1 MISISKKGVFMKTNG
16 LFKVWGLFLVLIALV
31 FSACSDSHKEKKD
44 ALEVIKQRGVLKVG
58 VFSDKP
64 PFGSVDSK
72 GQYQGYDV
80 VIAKRMALDLLGDEN
95 KIEFIPV
102 EASARV
108 EFLKANKVDIIMA
121 NFTRT
126 KEREKVVDFA
136 KPYMKV
142 ALGVISKDGVIK
154 NIEELKDKELI
165 VNKGTTAD
173 FYFTKN
179 YPNIKL
185 LKFEQNTETFLALL
199 NDKAIALAHDN
210 TLLLAWTKQHPEFKL
225 GITSLGDQDVIAP
238 AIKKGNPKLLEWLNN
253 EMDSLIS
260 SDFLKEAYKE
270 TLEPVYGDG
279 IKPEEIIFE

>member
-72 GQYQGYDV
+72 GKYQGYDV

-210 TLLLAWTKQHPEFKL
+210 TLLLAWIKQHPEFKL
-225 GITSLGDQDVIAP
+225 GITSLGDKDVIAP

-253 EMDSLIS
+253 EIDSLIS

-270 TLEPVYGDG
+270 TLEPVYSDG

>member
-1 MISISKKGVFMKTNG
+1 MKMNG

-44 ALEVIKQRGVLKVG
+44 ALEAIKQRGVLKVG

-64 PFGSVDSK
+64 PFGFMDSK
-72 GQYQGYDV
+72 GKYQGYDII
-80 VIAKRMALDLLGDEN
+80 IAKRMALDLLGDEN

-126 KEREKVVDFA
+126 KEREAVVDFA

-199 NDKAIALAHDN
+199 NNKAIALAHDN
-210 TLLLAWTKQHPEFKL
+210 TLLLAWIKQHPEFKL
-225 GITSLGDQDVIAP
+225 GITSLGTKDVIAP
-238 AIKKGNPKLLEWLNN
+238 AIKKGNPNLLEWLDN

-260 SDFLKEAYKE
+260 SGFLKKAYQE

>member
-16 LFKVWGLFLVLIALV
+16 LFKVWGLFLVLIALA

-225 GITSLGDQDVIAP
+225 GITSLGDKDVIAP

-253 EMDSLIS
+253 EIDSLIS

>member
-16 LFKVWGLFLVLIALV
+16 LFKVWGLFLVLIALA

-136 KPYMKV
+136 NPYMKV

-225 GITSLGDQDVIAP
+225 GITSLGDKDVIAP

>member
-1 MISISKKGVFMKTNG
+1 MILISKKGVFMKTNG

-44 ALEVIKQRGVLKVG
+44 ALEVIKQRGVVKVG

-80 VIAKRMALDLLGDEN
+80 IIAKRMALDLLGDEN

-121 NFTRT
+121 NFTHT

-199 NDKAIALAHDN
+199 NNKATALAHDN
-210 TLLLAWTKQHPEFKL
+210 TLLLAWAKQHPEFKL
-225 GITSLGDQDVIAP
+225 GITSLGDKDVIAP

-253 EMDSLIS
+253 EIDSLIS

-270 TLEPVYGDG
+270 TLEPVYGDE

>member
-1 MISISKKGVFMKTNG
+1 MILISKKGVLMKTNG
-16 LFKVWGLFLVLIALV
+16 LFKVWGLFFVLIALV

-72 GQYQGYDV
+72 GKYQGYDV

-121 NFTRT
+121 NFTHT

-154 NIEELKDKELI
+154 NIEELEDKELI

-199 NDKAIALAHDN
+199 NNKAIALAHDN
-210 TLLLAWTKQHPEFKL
+210 TLLLAWAKQHPEFKL
-225 GITSLGDQDVIAP
+225 GITSLGDKDVIAP
-238 AIKKGNPKLLEWLNN
+238 AIKKGNSKLLEWLNN

-270 TLEPVYGDG
+270 TLEPVYGDE

>member
-199 NDKAIALAHDN
+199 NNKATALAHDN
-210 TLLLAWTKQHPEFKL
+210 TLLLAWAKQHPEFKL
-225 GITSLGDQDVIAP
+225 GITSLGDKDVIAP

-270 TLEPVYGDG
+270 TLEPVYGDE

>member
-95 KIEFIPV
+95 KIEFVPV

-199 NDKAIALAHDN
+199 NNKATALAHDN
-210 TLLLAWTKQHPEFKL
+210 TLLLAWAKQHPEFKL
-225 GITSLGDQDVIAP
+225 GITSLGDKDVIAP

>member
-80 VIAKRMALDLLGDEN
+80 IIAKRMALDLLGDEN
-95 KIEFIPV
+95 KIEFVPV

-142 ALGVISKDGVIK
+142 ALGVISKDGIIK

-173 FYFTKN
+173 SYFTKN

-225 GITSLGDQDVIAP
+225 GITSLGDKDVIAP

>member
-210 TLLLAWTKQHPEFKL
+210 TLLFAWTKQHPEFKL
-225 GITSLGDQDVIAP
+225 GITSLGDKDVIAP

>member
-44 ALEVIKQRGVLKVG
+44 ALEVIKQREVLKVG

-225 GITSLGDQDVIAP
+225 GITSLGDKDVIAP

-253 EMDSLIS
+253 EIDSLIS

>member
-1 MISISKKGVFMKTNG
+1 MILISKKGVFMKTNG

-72 GQYQGYDV
+72 GNYQGYDV

-225 GITSLGDQDVIAP
+225 GIASLGDKDVIAP

>member
-1 MISISKKGVFMKTNG
+1 MKTNG

-95 KIEFIPV
+95 KIEFVPV

-142 ALGVISKDGVIK
+142 ALGVVSKDGVIK
-154 NIEELKDKELI
+154 NIEELEDKELI
-165 VNKGTTAD
+165 VNKGTIAD

-199 NDKAIALAHDN
+199 NNKATALAHDN
-210 TLLLAWTKQHPEFKL
+210 TLLLAWIKQHPEFKL
-225 GITSLGDQDVIAP
+225 GITSLGDKDVIAP
-238 AIKKGNPKLLEWLNN
+238 AIKKGNPKLLEWLDN
-253 EMDSLIS
+253 EIDSLIS

-270 TLEPVYGDG
+270 TLEPVYGDE

>member
-1 MISISKKGVFMKTNG
+1 MVLISKKGVFMKTNG

-31 FSACSDSHKEKKD
+31 FNACSDSHKEKKD

-72 GQYQGYDV
+72 GRYQGYDV

-142 ALGVISKDGVIK
+142 ALGVVSKDGVIK

-179 YPNIKL
+179 YPDIKL

-199 NDKAIALAHDN
+199 NNKAIALAHDN

-225 GITSLGDQDVIAP
+225 GITSLGDKDVIAP
-238 AIKKGNPKLLEWLNN
+238 AIKKDNPKLLEWLNN

-270 TLEPVYGDG
+270 TLEPVYGDE

>member
-72 GQYQGYDV
+72 GNYQGYDV

-199 NDKAIALAHDN
+199 NNKATALAHDN
-210 TLLLAWTKQHPEFKL
+210 TLLLAWAKQHPEFKL
-225 GITSLGDQDVIAP
+225 GITSLGDKDVIAP

-270 TLEPVYGDG
+270 TLEPVYGDE

>member
-136 KPYMKV
+136 NPYMKV
-142 ALGVISKDGVIK
+142 ALGVISKYGVIK

-210 TLLLAWTKQHPEFKL
+210 TLLLAWIKQHPEFKL
-225 GITSLGDQDVIAP
+225 GITSLGDKDVIAP

>member
-16 LFKVWGLFLVLIALV
+16 LFKVWWLFLVLIALV

-72 GQYQGYDV
+72 GKYQGYDV

-142 ALGVISKDGVIK
+142 ALGVVSKDGVIK
-154 NIEELKDKELI
+154 NIEELKGKELI

-210 TLLLAWTKQHPEFKL
+210 TLLLAWIKQHPEFKL
-225 GITSLGDQDVIAP
+225 GITSLGDKDVIAP
-238 AIKKGNPKLLEWLNN
+238 AIKKDNPKLLEWLNN

>member
-1 MISISKKGVFMKTNG
+1 MILISKKGVFMKTNG

-199 NDKAIALAHDN
+199 NNKATALAHDN
-210 TLLLAWTKQHPEFKL
+210 TLLLAWAKQHPEFKL
-225 GITSLGDQDVIAP
+225 GITSLGDKDVIAP

-253 EMDSLIS
+253 EIDSLIS

-270 TLEPVYGDG
+270 TLEPVYGDE

>member
-80 VIAKRMALDLLGDEN
+80 IIAKRMALDLLGDEN

-199 NDKAIALAHDN
+199 NNKATALAHDN
-210 TLLLAWTKQHPEFKL
+210 TLLLAWAKQHPEFKL
-225 GITSLGDQDVIAP
+225 GITSLGDKDVIAP

-253 EMDSLIS
+253 EIDSLIS

>member
-1 MISISKKGVFMKTNG
+1 MVLISKKGVFMKTNG

-121 NFTRT
+121 NFTHT

-154 NIEELKDKELI
+154 NIEELNDKELI

-225 GITSLGDQDVIAP
+225 GITSLGDKDVIAP

>member
-1 MISISKKGVFMKTNG
+1 MVLISKKGVFMKTNG
-16 LFKVWGLFLVLIALV
+16 LFKMWGLFLVLIALV
-31 FSACSDSHKEKKD
+31 FNACSDSHKEKKD

-72 GQYQGYDV
+72 GKYQGYDV

-154 NIEELKDKELI
+154 NIEELEGKELI

-199 NDKAIALAHDN
+199 NNKATALAHDN
-210 TLLLAWTKQHPEFKL
+210 TLLLAWIKQHPEFKL
-225 GITSLGDQDVIAP
+225 GITSLGDKDVIAP

>member
-72 GQYQGYDV
+72 GKYQGYDV

-179 YPNIKL
+179 YPDIKL

-199 NDKAIALAHDN
+199 NNKAIALSHDN
-210 TLLLAWTKQHPEFKL
+210 TLLLAWIKQHPEFKL
-225 GITSLGDQDVIAP
+225 GITSLGDKDVIAP
-238 AIKKGNPKLLEWLNN
+238 AIKKGNPKLLEWLDN

-270 TLEPVYGDG
+270 TLEPVYGSE

>member
-1 MISISKKGVFMKTNG
+1 MKTNG

-154 NIEELKDKELI
+154 NIEELEDKELI
-165 VNKGTTAD
+165 VNKGTIAD

-210 TLLLAWTKQHPEFKL
+210 TLLLAWIKQHPEFKL
-225 GITSLGDQDVIAP
+225 GITSLGDKDVIAP

>member
-1 MISISKKGVFMKTNG
+1 MILISKKGVFMKTNG

-80 VIAKRMALDLLGDEN
+80 IIAKRMALDLLGDEN

-199 NDKAIALAHDN
+199 NNKATALAHDN
-210 TLLLAWTKQHPEFKL
+210 TLLLAWAKQHPEFKL
-225 GITSLGDQDVIAP
+225 GITSLGDKDVIAP

-253 EMDSLIS
+253 EIDSLIS

>member
-1 MISISKKGVFMKTNG
+1 MILISKKGVFMKTNG
-16 LFKVWGLFLVLIALV
+16 LFKIWGLFLVLIALV

-72 GQYQGYDV
+72 GNYQGYDV

-126 KEREKVVDFA
+126 KEREKVVTFA

-199 NDKAIALAHDN
+199 NNKATALAHDN
-210 TLLLAWTKQHPEFKL
+210 TLLLAWAKQHPEFKL
-225 GITSLGDQDVIAP
+225 GITSLGDKDVIAP

-253 EMDSLIS
+253 EIDSLIS

-270 TLEPVYGDG
+270 TLEPVYGDE

>member
-1 MISISKKGVFMKTNG
+1 MILISKKGVFMKTNG
-16 LFKVWGLFLVLIALV
+16 LFRVWGLFLVLIALV

-121 NFTRT
+121 NFTHT

-199 NDKAIALAHDN
+199 NNKATALAHDN
-210 TLLLAWTKQHPEFKL
+210 TLLLAWAKQHPEFKL
-225 GITSLGDQDVIAP
+225 GITSLGDKDVIAP

-253 EMDSLIS
+253 EIDSLIS

-270 TLEPVYGDG
+270 TLEPVYGDE

>member
-1 MISISKKGVFMKTNG
+1 MKNNK
-16 LFKVWGLFLVLIALV
+16 LFKAWGLFLVLIALV
-31 FSACSDSHKEKKD
+31 FSACSDSHNEKKD

-126 KEREKVVDFA
+126 KEREAVVDFA

-199 NDKAIALAHDN
+199 NNKAIALSHDN
-210 TLLLAWTKQHPEFKL
+210 TLLLAWAKQHPEFKL
-225 GITSLGDQDVIAP
+225 GITSLGDKDVIAP

-253 EMDSLIS
+253 EIDSLIS
-260 SDFLKEAYKE
+260 SDFLKEAYQE
-270 TLEPVYGDG
+270 TLAPVYGDE

>member
-1 MISISKKGVFMKTNG
+1 MVLISKKGVFMKTNG
-16 LFKVWGLFLVLIALV
+16 LFKMWGLFLVLIALV
-31 FSACSDSHKEKKD
+31 FNACSDSHKEKKD

-72 GQYQGYDV
+72 GNYQGYDV

-126 KEREKVVDFA
+126 KEREAIVDFA
-136 KPYMKV
+136 NPYMKV

-199 NDKAIALAHDN
+199 NNKATALAHDN
-210 TLLLAWTKQHPEFKL
+210 TLLLAWAKQHPEFKL
-225 GITSLGDQDVIAP
+225 GITSLGDKDVIAP

-253 EMDSLIS
+253 EIDSLIS

-270 TLEPVYGDG
+270 TLEPVYGDE

>member
-95 KIEFIPV
+95 KIEFVPV

-199 NDKAIALAHDN
+199 NNKAIALAHDN
-210 TLLLAWTKQHPEFKL
+210 TLLLAWAKQHPEFKL
-225 GITSLGDQDVIAP
+225 GITSLGDKDVIAP

-270 TLEPVYGDG
+270 TLEPVYGDE

>member
-1 MISISKKGVFMKTNG
+1 MILISKKGVFMKTNG
-16 LFKVWGLFLVLIALV
+16 LFKMWGLFLVLIALV

-121 NFTRT
+121 NFTHT

-136 KPYMKV
+136 NPYMKV

-199 NDKAIALAHDN
+199 NNKATALAHDN
-210 TLLLAWTKQHPEFKL
+210 TLLLAWAKQHPEFKL
-225 GITSLGDQDVIAP
+225 GITSLGDKDVIAP

-253 EMDSLIS
+253 EIDSLIS

-270 TLEPVYGDG
+270 TLEPVYGDE

>member
-80 VIAKRMALDLLGDEN
+80 IIAKRMALDLLGDEN

-199 NDKAIALAHDN
+199 NDKAIVLAHDN

-225 GITSLGDQDVIAP
+225 GITSLGDKDVIAP

-270 TLEPVYGDG
+270 TLEPVYGDE

>member
-1 MISISKKGVFMKTNG
+1 MKTNG
-16 LFKVWGLFLVLIALV
+16 LFKMWGLFLVLIALV
-31 FSACSDSHKEKKD
+31 FNACSDSHKEKKD

-72 GQYQGYDV
+72 GKYQGYDV

-199 NDKAIALAHDN
+199 NNKATALAHDN

-225 GITSLGDQDVIAP
+225 GITSLGDKDVIAP

-253 EMDSLIS
+253 EIDSLIS

-270 TLEPVYGDG
+270 ALEPVYGDG

>member
-121 NFTRT
+121 NFTHT

-199 NDKAIALAHDN
+199 NNKAIALAHDN
-210 TLLLAWTKQHPEFKL
+210 TLLLAWAKQHPEFKL
-225 GITSLGDQDVIAP
+225 GITSLGDKDVIAP

-253 EMDSLIS
+253 EIDSLIS

>member
-1 MISISKKGVFMKTNG
+1 MILISKKGVFMKTNG
-16 LFKVWGLFLVLIALV
+16 LFKIWGLFLVLIALV
-31 FSACSDSHKEKKD
+31 FNACSDSHKEKKD

-126 KEREKVVDFA
+126 KEREKVVTFA

-199 NDKAIALAHDN
+199 NNKATALAHDN
-210 TLLLAWTKQHPEFKL
+210 TLLLAWAKQHPEFKL
-225 GITSLGDQDVIAP
+225 GITSLGDKDVIAP

-270 TLEPVYGDG
+270 TLEPVYGDE

>member
-1 MISISKKGVFMKTNG
+1 MILISKKGVFMKTNG
-16 LFKVWGLFLVLIALV
+16 LFKMWGLFLVLIALV

-199 NDKAIALAHDN
+199 NNKATALAHDN
-210 TLLLAWTKQHPEFKL
+210 TLLLAWAKQHPEFKL
-225 GITSLGDQDVIAP
+225 GITSLGDKDVIAP

-253 EMDSLIS
+253 EIDSLIS
-260 SDFLKEAYKE
+260 RDFLKEAYKE
-270 TLEPVYGDG
+270 TLEPVYGDE

>member
-1 MISISKKGVFMKTNG
+1 MILISKKGVFMKTNG

-72 GQYQGYDV
+72 GKYQGYDV

-154 NIEELKDKELI
+154 NIEELEGKELI

-199 NDKAIALAHDN
+199 NNKATALAHDN

-225 GITSLGDQDVIAP
+225 GITSLGDKDVIAP

-253 EMDSLIS
+253 EIDSLIS

-270 TLEPVYGDG
+270 TLEPVYGDE